1 MRPQFS
7 VSLPKHISPE
17 RFERTVLTAMNN
29 NPDLLSAD
37 RRSLFNACS
46 KSAQDGL
53 LPDGREGALV
63 IFKDRAGKKLVTW
76 MPMIAGI
83 IKKVR
88 QSGEIIS
95 LGARIVYQ
103 AETVS
108 AGLGPDGKPI
118 PPRFRFLI
126 KDGVETIEHEPML
139 WGERGPMVLVY
150 AFAKHKG
157 GTVEYEPLTLADV
170 NKIKSVSRAKDK
182 DGKPTGPWR
191 DWYEEM
197 AKKSAIRRLSKRL
210 PVSSEV
216 MATLDRDDEPTEFSR
231 LKHEAQNISDAAAQ
245 FSAPAAI
252 EDRTNDVIDA
262 EVEDVTDHDPE
273 TGEVTDTVQQ
283 TEDTGEGVLAEE
295 VAREA
300 EEDETAFA
308 RGKRLLPLCAN
319 EKDIADLR
327 ASISDELPG
336 EQQEQWAILC
346 DKRKAEIVKPVAV
359 KNWKK

>member
-1 MRPQFS
+1 MRPQFK
-7 VSLPKHISPE
+7 VSLPSHITAE

-29 NPDLLSAD
+29 NPDLLTAD

-63 IFKDRAGKKLVTW
+63 IFKDRTGKKLVTW

-88 QSGEIIS
+88 QSGEIVS

-108 AGLGPDGKPI
+108 GGLGLDGKPI

-216 MATLDRDDEPTEFSR
+216 MAALDRDDEPTEFSR
-231 LKHEAQNISDAAAQ
+231 LKHEAQNITEAAAQ
-245 FSAPAAI
+245 FSAPAI
-252 EDRTNDVIDA
+252 EDHRPDTGEIIDA
-262 EVEDVTDHDPE
+262 EVTATEQSGDDVLNDEAASDAELPLDRGRRLLALCTTEKDVDDLWQSIADE
-273 TGEVTDTVQQ
+273 LDEAQQGEWDK
-283 TEDTGEGVLAEE
+283 L
-295 VAREA
+295 VA
-300 EEDETAFA
+300 A
-308 RGKRLLPLCAN
+308 RRKELKGKR
-319 EKDIADLR
+319 
-327 ASISDELPG
+327 
-336 EQQEQWAILC
+336 
-346 DKRKAEIVKPVAV
+346 
-359 KNWKK
+359 